1 LAAKVDGG
9 LGRIEE
15 AEKGFAQVRQEFF
28 ARNMA
33 YDFALATLEL
43 ALLWL
48 QRRRTRDVRELAEGM
63 VWIFRSEDIHREA
76 LAALDLFCA
85 AARQEKATAEWTERL
100 LVYLRR
106 AQHDP
111 ALRFEG

>member
-1 LAAKVDGG
+1 
-9 LGRIEE
+9 
-15 AEKGFAQVRQEFF
+15 
-28 ARNMA
+28 
-33 YDFALATLEL
+33 
-43 ALLWL
+43 
-48 QRRRTRDVRELAEGM
+48 M